1 MGRNRNEM
9 RYPVES
15 TWVNSG
21 YYNLSGK
28 GFSKIILILLT
39 LIFSDIQ
46 AQFNPKSY
54 LKGYIVTLSEDTI
67 QSIIEQKPVYTGSI
81 KYKLQENDKAI
92 KIKLRKVKYLKIGN
106 TLYHGVG
113 IRKQYYL
120 MKEVINGPVSLLSLP
135 IPTLSN
141 YPNQSIPLQNELDFY
156 LKKHDMVD
164 HVDKEKFFLKTAS
177 YFSDFDQLGEKILNK
192 DYTYDDLI
200 EIVIKYNY
208 WYNYKRPI
216 DK

>member
-1 MGRNRNEM
+1 M

-21 YYNLSGK
+21 CDNLSGK

-46 AQFNPKSY
+46 AQFNSKSY

-81 KYKLQENDKAI
+81 KYKLQENGKAI
-92 KIKLRKVKYLKIGN
+92 KIKLRKVRYLKIGN
-106 TLYHGVG
+106 TLYHGVVF
-113 IRKQYYL
+113 RKQYYL
-120 MKEVINGPVSLLSLP
+120 MKEVINGPVSLLFLP
-135 IPTLSN
+135 NPTVPN
-141 YPNQSIPLQNELDFY
+141 YPNQSTPLQNELDFY
-156 LKKHDMVD
+156 LRKHDIVD
-164 HVDKEKFFLKTAS
+164 HVDKEKFYLKTAS
-177 YFSDFDQLGEKILNK
+177 YFSDFEQLEEKIGNK
-192 DYTYDDLI
+192 EYTYDDLI
-200 EIVIKYNY
+200 EIVLKYNY
-208 WYNYKRPI
+208 WYNYKRPT